1 MVQFLKAKQTSF
13 VNKPVGVVGV
23 NTGAIEAGQTLA
35 KVGQQLA
42 TQFFA
47 DAEDEQK
54 QLGKEVG
61 LTLPVRDESG
71 KLLFE
76 EVPTSLSEVAQNA
89 ATPVIQKRYED
100 ALNVDIFT
108 KINEIRDKSKTS
120 SEFSNNVNSEMSSY
134 IEQTKISGGS
144 RYVGGMTQTIAKL
157 SAQHFNAFLT
167 EERNE
172 ANRIASLHALQI
184 TNIKTNDLVSLA
196 TNDLS
201 NVEVSNLDKMISGF
215 EENALLISAENDD
228 NFRINNLNTDK
239 YGKASANV
247 KSAVGKALANTLLKD
262 ADAAQAI
269 AIQSYFF
276 NGKSPKHLL
285 DKDGK
290 LSEKNQKIFDYISK
304 SPFKDEIYKHI
315 KSSVELITKDQNRWR
330 ADRNF
335 NLQETTKKNEKL
347 RESTPVR
354 MDSDKYVNSKVAEI
368 NNTIDEILNSEL
380 ISEDQKNKVTN
391 WETSL
396 YDASSDEGISINV
409 DGKSKRIMISKTQ
422 ANDVLVKA
430 MLRGIENTII
440 GTKEFGTLDGKIKLR
455 NALTNNSTIGLNEN
469 EKKIVKK
476 IKDITNLFIRSETL
490 TSNIARNLSNNISD
504 QRDALAKSNA
514 NKEKE
519 AVYDSFIGSP
529 TAIKFK
535 NSDKNLNIMDQIFKI
550 NPIYFNGQFQKDLKD
565 DVDKEAH
572 TKAKAINVGLEKGH
586 FTNSFLTYIT
596 NSITSNNSEQV
607 RNALGFFNKYSQLT
621 KGGQTVDALQK
632 PLDNE
637 VHAILKIASELI
649 PMYEGQTSFFGVQ
662 GEGPNGNVTAG
673 QMMLK
678 INDVYQKRESKENNE
693 IFKTNL
699 KRITGEFKT
708 SYSYLLSEDFDSVEA
723 EELRFIVDAA
733 ASMGLSKTKTDL
745 ILTYAKENIYLD
757 GENLI
762 FDGLGSGKDNTR
774 SKHAFMAVFDEDQAP
789 VIRGF
794 IQNQL
799 DSLVHKN
806 EKGRTVGRYLL
817 NYLPTRMVD
826 GYAKYPFGA
835 DVGQTKD
842 IDIED
847 TIVKLQPVQYGSSK
861 TDVGYVAV
869 VKNVRTGDMNPI
881 RLPNGSI
888 MKFYADDLSQYA
900 ADFMGL

>member
-1 MVQFLKAKQTSF
+1 
-13 VNKPVGVVGV
+13 
-23 NTGAIEAGQTLA
+23 
-35 KVGQQLA
+35 
-42 TQFFA
+42 
-47 DAEDEQK
+47 
-54 QLGKEVG
+54 
-61 LTLPVRDESG
+61 
-71 KLLFE
+71 
-76 EVPTSLSEVAQNA
+76 
-89 ATPVIQKRYED
+89 
-100 ALNVDIFT
+100 
-108 KINEIRDKSKTS
+108 
-120 SEFSNNVNSEMSSY
+120 
-134 IEQTKISGGS
+134 
-144 RYVGGMTQTIAKL
+144 
-157 SAQHFNAFLT
+157 
-167 EERNE
+167 
-172 ANRIASLHALQI
+172 
-184 TNIKTNDLVSLA
+184 
-196 TNDLS
+196 
-201 NVEVSNLDKMISGF
+201 
-215 EENALLISAENDD
+215 
-228 NFRINNLNTDK
+228 
-239 YGKASANV
+239 
-247 KSAVGKALANTLLKD
+247 
-262 ADAAQAI
+262 
-269 AIQSYFF
+269 
-276 NGKSPKHLL
+276 
-285 DKDGK
+285 
-290 LSEKNQKIFDYISK
+290 
-304 SPFKDEIYKHI
+304 
-315 KSSVELITKDQNRWR
+315 
-330 ADRNF
+330 
-335 NLQETTKKNEKL
+335 
-347 RESTPVR
+347 
-354 MDSDKYVNSKVAEI
+354 
-368 NNTIDEILNSEL
+368 
-380 ISEDQKNKVTN
+380 
-391 WETSL
+391 
-396 YDASSDEGISINV
+396 
-409 DGKSKRIMISKTQ
+409 
-422 ANDVLVKA
+422 
-430 MLRGIENTII
+430 
-440 GTKEFGTLDGKIKLR
+440 
-455 NALTNNSTIGLNEN
+455 
-469 EKKIVKK
+469 
-476 IKDITNLFIRSETL
+476 
-490 TSNIARNLSNNISD
+490 
-504 QRDALAKSNA
+504 
-514 NKEKE
+514 
-519 AVYDSFIGSP
+519 
-529 TAIKFK
+529 
-535 NSDKNLNIMDQIFKI
+535 MDQIFKI